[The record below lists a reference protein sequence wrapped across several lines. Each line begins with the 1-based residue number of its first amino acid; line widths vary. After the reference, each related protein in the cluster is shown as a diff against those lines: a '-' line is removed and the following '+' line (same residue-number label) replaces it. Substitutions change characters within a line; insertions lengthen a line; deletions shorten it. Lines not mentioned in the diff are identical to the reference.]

1 MNLPLS
7 PSVEGKEGNA
17 GASAVQWIPG
27 LAGSSR
33 RVDQVSFLV
42 LASMEIVYPLI
53 LLPCCMKAVQLKV
66 HPTCNK
72 HSLNGDPD
80 SGDWPHYF

>member
-53 LLPCCMKAVQLKV
+53 LLA
-66 HPTCNK
+66 
-72 HSLNGDPD
+72 G
-80 SGDWPHYF
+80 